1 MRAKLVNEG
10 IKHLSPRTPEEE
22 AELIRKGFTKNG
34 GKWKFT
40 INIAPLMKA
49 YNGDDDDEDN
59 DEEGDTEEFRMGMI
73 DLLTSKIEYLE
84 EFMDDYDV
92 SNFQNIIDEFN
103 MLDPHPESDEV
114 DYVMNML
121 YDWADDTKVWI
132 DSFGF

>member
-22 AELIRKGFTKNG
+22 AELVKKGFTKNG

-49 YNGDDDDEDN
+49 YNGDDDEDDDEG
-59 DEEGDTEEFRMGMI
+59 GDTEEFRMGMI
-73 DLLTSKIEYLE
+73 DILTSKIEYLQD
-84 EFMDDYDV
+84 FMEDYEVDK
-92 SNFQNIIDEFN
+92 FQEIIDEFN
-103 MLDPHPESDEV
+103 MLDSYPEPDEV

-121 YDWADDTKVWI
+121 YDWADDNNVWI